1 MYILFLTLTLSHTVG
16 QKIQKKSMPK
26 NSWNQINHFH
36 GIFSGYFPFCE
47 SNFDGKYSTK
57 ISWNWFSIWFH
68 EFFFLFFLAWTFL
81 KFSGQLC
88 LYFKFYIRFR
98 FLRELVE
105 CQSRSYWCKPG
116 QSSIC
121 GEPKKRIDLSGINPF
136 VSIVQTNATAEEKC
150 RYTAFCPVSKN
161 S

>member
-36 GIFSGYFPFCE
+36 GIFSGYFPFFVKVIFME
-47 SNFDGKYSTK
+47 NIQQKFREIDLVFDFTS
-57 ISWNWFSIWFH
+57 
-68 EFFFLFFLAWTFL
+68 FFLFFLAWTFL

-136 VSIVQTNATAEEKC
+136 VSIV
-150 RYTAFCPVSKN
+150 
-161 S
+161 